1 MKKNKFTRPQIREIK
16 RHMAKEGKRKI
27 KDIKAYNRL
36 LVLHMRAM
44 GKKNKEI
51 SEIVGFSVQYI
62 TELVSK
68 YMKEGIDELLTDK
81 RTGNNRNMSVSE
93 EIAFLD
99 GFFDLAEAGQIIT
112 IATIMEKYKEAT
124 GKPCADTTIYRLL
137 KRHGWRKIA
146 PRPEHPGKASED
158 EIESSKKLTNFTGSC
173 WKNMQEVSITSTNT
187 TKV

>member
-1 MKKNKFTRPQIREIK
+1 MREIK
-16 RHMAKEGKRKI
+16 RHMTKEGKRKI
-27 KDIKAYNRL
+27 KDVKSYNRL
-36 LVLHMRAM
+36 LALHMRVM

-51 SEIVGFSVQYI
+51 SETVGFSVQYI

-68 YMKEGIDELLTDK
+68 YVKEGMDSILTDK
-81 RTGNNRNMSVSE
+81 RTGNHRNMSVSE

-99 GFFDLAEAGQIIT
+99 GFFDLADAGQIVT
-112 IATIMEKYKEAT
+112 IATIMEKYEEVT

-158 EIESSKKLTNFTGSC
+158 EIESSKKLTKRTGGY
-173 WKNMQEVSITSTNT
+173 WENLQEASE
-187 TKV
+187 TKLNDTRA